1 MVLIGELGAQNWCL
15 LGDWREGVSGAGWE
29 GFCLGQGDP
38 VGCTAQGCWSPL
50 ARAKRN
56 ESLCPGA
63 PSPCLPPALAP
74 CGGQWGSP
82 RWQQGREDRR
92 WAGGCSLLLPTL
104 VMLLPARE
112 GTLCR
117 ARGGCT
123 RQPNSP
129 NSPSGCRTQPVQLP
143 CMYRYLHMYRCSGL
157 GAALPSGHTRDGDKG
172 PSSCASHSP
181 TPAHGTRHTHPP
193 QPFPC
198 ITRSGLGL
206 GGTVEV
212 QGWATGVPPSQTGWG
227 RANRAPHPGSGPALS
242 CSPPAPAP
250 SCEAGWGP
258 GCARHRCH
266 PASVAREGGEGLS
279 LQPQHALPRAA
290 TATPLWPLLWLIH
303 GWRILSGGREQGARA
318 GGLEE
323 FNCCPPRPSAC
334 PT

>member
-38 VGCTAQGCWSPL
+38 VGCTAQGCWSPQ

-82 RWQQGREDRR
+82 RWQQGREDRI

-242 CSPPAPAP
+242 CSPPSPSTFLRGRTGAWLCPAP
-250 SCEAGWGP
+250 LSPSQRGQGGRGGSVTAATARPPQGRDGDSSVATPMAYTRLEDSVRGP
-258 GCARHRCH
+258 GA
-266 PASVAREGGEGLS
+266 GGEG
-279 LQPQHALPRAA
+279 
-290 TATPLWPLLWLIH
+290 W
-303 GWRILSGGREQGARA
+303 GAR
-318 GGLEE
+318 GV
-323 FNCCPPRPSAC
+323 
-334 PT
+334 